1 MWAALALL
9 LTTGALAAQASADDV
24 DFATRILPVI
34 EARCVRCH
42 GEARQKAGL
51 RLDTRAAALAGSAF
65 GATPVLVPGD
75 AESSVLWQR
84 IAHEDEEER
93 MPPSGDGLTAEEL
106 DAFRQW
112 IDAGAP
118 WPDELAGDA
127 EIEKHWAYVAPVP
140 PELPATA
147 ADDPWVAS
155 PLDAFVSAGRGD
167 LPPAPPAEP
176 ATLLRRVSLDLTGLP
191 PTPEQVLAFEADP
204 SEGAYLQHVE
214 RLLASPHYGEHQA
227 AAWLDQARYADSH
240 GYEKDDRRT
249 MWRWRDWVIEAFNAD
264 KPFDEFTVEQ
274 LAGDLL
280 PDPTLEQLIATGFHR
295 NTMVNNEGGADP
307 EEFRVAAV
315 TDRVDTTATVWLGSS
330 LGCARCHD
338 HKYDPFKQREYYELY
353 AFFNQSED
361 VGNSDAPRIDAP
373 TPELAY
379 EHERITAEIAR
390 LEVELATQTPQLDAE
405 LDAWMAERGR
415 GVHWMPLRPD
425 ATGSEQGSRLAVL
438 DDHSVL
444 AFGDLPGSDTY
455 EVAAHL
461 PAGPARFTGLRLE
474 VLTDESLP
482 GGGPGRPSHQNFVL
496 SELSVTWSGAGGGEG
511 SSTGAGAQA
520 LPLASA
526 VADFHQVGE
535 PEWPAADVIDGDRGT
550 GWAIAGG
557 TGSPHQIV
565 FAFAEPLRLDA
576 SGELQVRMEQ
586 AYGSGHLIGRFRLS
600 LTTEDVSGPG
610 GLVPP
615 DVERAL
621 ARLGTSGRTGL
632 RSDDKHGGERGIGT
646 NEQSGH
652 DPADASGKGLGGE
665 RADEPGDERALVE
678 DWFRGRAPSLA
689 ETRAQRAEI
698 FLPRLPT
705 ALVMRDRDEPR
716 ETHVLERGSFLSPGE
731 PVSPDVP
738 AVLRNASPD
747 GGTGVEL
754 PPGGGTRLDLARW
767 LVSPRNPLTARV
779 TVNRMWARLF
789 GTGLVATEDDFGSQG
804 EPPSHPELLD
814 WLACEFQRSWSVKS
828 LLRTVVTSSTYRQSS
843 AASPEAWRDDPYNR
857 LLARGPRLRVSGEGV
872 RDVSLAASGLLFR
885 KVGGP
890 SVFPPQPAGTWAMTY
905 SSDRWNE
912 SQGPDRYRRGMYTFW
927 RRTAPYPTFQLF
939 DAPSRE
945 LACTRRDRTNTPLQA
960 LATLNDP
967 AFVECAVAL
976 AGRLLEDADQ
986 NVSSEAAADPEPRRQ
1001 ADLARIEHGYRLCVA
1016 RAPTPSE
1023 AEVLLAL
1030 VTEQRAAFAQDPE
1043 QAFALVPMT
1052 SDAPGL
1058 DTVELATWTVV
1069 ANVLLNLD
1077 ETLTKG

>member
-1 MWAALALL
+1 MWAALALFL
-9 LTTGALAAQASADDV
+9 ATGILPPQQSAGDV

-42 GEARQKAGL
+42 GEAKQKAGL

-75 AESSVLWQR
+75 AAASVLWQR

-93 MPPSGDGLTAEEL
+93 MPPSGDALTAEEL
-106 DAFRQW
+106 GAFERW

-127 EIEKHWAYVAPVP
+127 EVEKHWAYVAPVS
-140 PELPATA
+140 PELPAA
-147 ADDPWVAS
+147 AAADPWVTS
-155 PLDAFVSAGRGD
+155 PIDAFVSAGRGE
-167 LPPAPPAEP
+167 LPPAPPADP

-191 PTPEQVLAFEADP
+191 PTPEQVLSFEADP
-204 SEGAYLQHVE
+204 SEAAYLQHVE

-280 PDPTLEQLIATGFHR
+280 PTPTTEQLIATGFHR

-338 HKYDPFKQREYYELY
+338 HKFDPFKQREYYDLF

-373 TPELAY
+373 TPELAS
-379 EHERITAEIAR
+379 EHERIVAEIAR
-390 LEVELATQTPQLDAE
+390 LEAELDTQTPQLDAE
-405 LDAWMAERGR
+405 LAVWMAERGR

-425 ATGSEQGSRLAVL
+425 ATRSEQGSRLAVL

-455 EVAAHL
+455 ELAARL

-496 SELSVTWSGAGGGEG
+496 SELSVTWSGAGDLVGADASGGVDG
-511 SSTGAGAQA
+511 GAGAGTDTGTGTEA
-520 LPLASA
+520 GARTLPLASA

-535 PEWPAADVIDGDRGT
+535 PEWPAADAIDGDRGT

-565 FAFAEPLRLDA
+565 FAFAEPLRLEA
-576 SGELQVRMEQ
+576 PGELRVRLEQ

-621 ARLGTSGRTGL
+621 ARYGASGRAES
-632 RSDDKHGGERGIGT
+632 RSAGQDSGERGDGRG
-646 NEQSGH
+646 Q
-652 DPADASGKGLGGE
+652 
-665 RADEPGDERALVE
+665 ERALVE

-689 ETRAQRAEI
+689 VTRERRAEI
-698 FLPRLPT
+698 VLPRLPT

-738 AVLRNASPD
+738 AVLKGVSPS
-747 GGTGVEL
+747 GGMRFNL
-754 PPGGGTRLDLARW
+754 PPREDARLDETPAGGSGVSRPTAGGTRLDLARW
-767 LVSPRNPLTARV
+767 LVSPQNPLTARV
-779 TVNRMWARLF
+779 TVNRIWARLF
-789 GTGLVATEDDFGSQG
+789 GTGLVATEDDFGTQG
-804 EPPSHPELLD
+804 DPPSHPELLD
-814 WLACEFQRSWSVKS
+814 WLACEFQRTWSVKS
-828 LLRTVVTSSTYRQSS
+828 LLRTIVSSSTYRQTS
-843 AASPEAWRDDPYNR
+843 AAPPEAWRDDPYNR

-872 RDVSLAASGLLFR
+872 RDVSLAASGLLSR
-885 KVGGP
+885 EVGGP

-912 SQGPDRYRRGMYTFW
+912 SRGPDRYRRGMYTFW

-976 AGRLLEDADQ
+976 ARRLLEW
-986 NVSSEAAADPEPRRQ
+986 E
-1001 ADLARIEHGYRLCVA
+1001 ADLARIERGYRLCVA

-1023 AEVLLAL
+1023 TEVLLAL
-1030 VTEQRAAFAQDPE
+1030 VAEQRAAFAREPE
-1043 QAFALVPMT
+1043 QALALVPMT
-1052 SDAPGL
+1052 SDGPGV
-1058 DTVELATWTVV
+1058 DSAELATWTVV

>member
-1 MWAALALL
+1 MWAALALFL
-9 LTTGALAAQASADDV
+9 ATGILPPQQSAGVV
-24 DFATRILPVI
+24 DFATQILPVI

-42 GEARQKAGL
+42 GEAKQKAGL

-75 AESSVLWQR
+75 AAASVLWQR

-112 IDAGAP
+112 IDAGSP

-127 EIEKHWAYVAPVP
+127 EVEKHWAYVAPVP
-140 PELPATA
+140 PELPAA
-147 ADDPWVAS
+147 ARWDAWVTS
-155 PLDAFVSAGRGD
+155 PIDAFVSRGRGD
-167 LPPAPPAEP
+167 VPPAPPADP

-191 PTPEQVLAFEADP
+191 PTPEQVLAFEAEP
-204 SEGAYLQHVE
+204 SEAAYTRHVE

-280 PDPTLEQLIATGFHR
+280 PDPTTEQLIATGFHR

-373 TPELAY
+373 TPELAS
-379 EHERITAEIAR
+379 EHERIMEDIAR
-390 LEVELATQTPQLDAE
+390 LDAELSTQTPQLDVE
-405 LDAWMAERGR
+405 LAAWMAERGR

-425 ATGSEQGSRLAVL
+425 ATRAEQGSRLAVL

-455 EVAAHL
+455 EVAARL

-496 SELSVTWSGAGGGEG
+496 SELSVTWSGGEDHVGADASGGVGGGAG
-511 SSTGAGAQA
+511 AGAGADTGAGTEAGA
-520 LPLASA
+520 RTLPLASA

-565 FAFAEPLRLDA
+565 FAFAEPLRLEA
-576 SGELQVRMEQ
+576 PGELRVRMEQ

-621 ARLGTSGRTGL
+621 ARFGASGRAESRTDE
-632 RSDDKHGGERGIGT
+632 SHADERGAERIAERT
-646 NEQSGH
+646 DEQ
-652 DPADASGKGLGGE
+652 
-665 RADEPGDERALVE
+665 ALVE

-689 ETRAQRAEI
+689 EARALRAGI
-698 FLPRLPT
+698 VLPRLPT

-716 ETHVLERGSFLSPGE
+716 ETHVLERGSFLSPGD
-731 PVSPDVP
+731 PVSAGVP
-738 AVLRNASPD
+738 AVLND
-747 GGTGVEL
+747 L
-754 PPGGGTRLDLARW
+754 PSRGGTRLDLAHW
-767 LVSPRNPLTARV
+767 LVSPQNPLTARV
-779 TVNRMWARLF
+779 TVNRIWARLF

-814 WLACEFQRSWSVKS
+814 WLACEFQRTWSVKS
-828 LLRTVVTSSTYRQSS
+828 LLRAIVSSSTYRQSS
-843 AASPEAWRDDPYNR
+843 AAPPEAWRDDPYNR

-872 RDVSLAASGLLFR
+872 RDIALASSGLLSR
-885 KVGGP
+885 EVGGP

-912 SQGPDRYRRGMYTFW
+912 SRGPDRYRRGMYTFW

-976 AGRLLEDADQ
+976 AGRLLEDVGES
-986 NVSSEAAADPEPRRQ
+986 VSDV
-1001 ADLARIEHGYRLCVA
+1001 ARIEQGYRLCVA

-1023 AEVLLAL
+1023 TEVLLVL
-1030 VTEQRAAFAQDPE
+1030 VAEQRAAFAQDPE
-1043 QAFALVPMT
+1043 QAEALVPMT

-1058 DTVELATWTVV
+1058 DTVELATWTVL